1 MFKIFI
7 RKKKAPDTI
16 CDKEAAR
23 RKQAMDALDRMPE
36 KEARDLVKH
45 ALKNLPQILDVK
57 TG

>member
-7 RKKKAPDTI
+7 RKKKAPI
-16 CDKEAAR
+16 KVCDKETAR
-23 RKQAMDALDRMPE
+23 RKQAMDALDKMSE